1 MGKPAPGDGEVDSRL
16 RTYTLMH
23 VEGQSFDAQHS
34 QLYASD
40 VSWAR
45 QDVNMP
51 MVSMQ
56 DYVPDR
62 TGDSGRWEDQ
72 QYQLP
77 QHRQPG
83 YRVTPLP
90 ASATSNLQT
99 FGKYCTMG
107 NSLYHIVPSNAYG
120 LQDGHTATPRKIPGN
135 ADPWQHTITNSKEGV
150 AVTGTDTETDIL
162 ACSSP
167 SLSEE
172 NHIYQSA
179 TKPEAAKTGDRT
191 THNDIERR
199 YRTNLKSCFAE
210 LKAAIPALSE
220 QQDGRSDGTAN
231 HATLKASKVAVIHF
245 RY

>member
-1 MGKPAPGDGEVDSRL
+1 MGKPGPEYDEDHNCLYA
-16 RTYTLMH
+16 YTLMH
-23 VEGQSFDAQHS
+23 VEGQCFDAQKS

-40 VSWAR
+40 VSWAP
-45 QDVNMP
+45 QDVSMP

-62 TGDSGRWEDQ
+62 MGGSSRWKDQ
-72 QYQLP
+72 QYPLP
-77 QHRQPG
+77 QHRQSG
-83 YRVTPLP
+83 NLVTPLT
-90 ASATSNLQT
+90 ASATSKLQT
-99 FGKYCTMG
+99 FGKYTSMG
-107 NSLYHIVPSNAYG
+107 TSLCNIVPSNAYG
-120 LQDGHTATPRKIPGN
+120 LRDGNTATPRKTPGN
-135 ADPWQHTITNSKEGV
+135 SDPWQHTITNSKEGV
-150 AVTGTDTETDIL
+150 AVTVKDNKTGIL

-167 SLSEE
+167 SLSQK
-172 NHIYQSA
+172 NHIYQSS